1 MRRWHLLGAVGL
13 AAIAVGGCGGSDS
26 DSSAAGASGG
36 GGNKFT
42 GPPIKLM
49 VSAPINAKAYAAPEI
64 VDTVSAG
71 IDAINRKGGIKGSKI
86 ELDTCDNGNDP
97 NKSAQ
102 CAQQAVKNKDVAL
115 IGSYSLIGG
124 SGFYSVLEPAKLPT
138 IGNGPSDPKD
148 WTSPMSFPVSY
159 SPQAYVA
166 APPIAMAHAGCKKI
180 ADFGFEDKA
189 YDPYFQFAHAGIKY
203 AKAQWVGDARFPS
216 STTDFTPVVAKAIK
230 DGADCGFT
238 LGPDQSVPGLV
249 RAMKTSGSDIRLG
262 GLNHVGNNLAGM
274 GTKLDGSPVAEPSPD
289 PTLDPAPDAP
299 AIMKQYAAD
308 MKAAGKTDPKLQ
320 TLQGFSQYLAVPL
333 FEQAANEIP
342 AGKVTSASLIET
354 LDKLDFNP
362 EGVAGES
369 NFAQPAPLK
378 SAPRIHNYTMFLK
391 IIKNGKKELQ
401 PEPNQ
406 VDLSDLFA
414 SFN

>member
-1 MRRWHLLGAVGL
+1 
-13 AAIAVGGCGGSDS
+13 
-26 DSSAAGASGG
+26 
-36 GGNKFT
+36 
-42 GPPIKLM
+42 M
-49 VSAPINAKAYAAPEI
+49 VSAPINAQAYGAPEI
-64 VDTVSAG
+64 IDTVTAG
-71 IDAINRKGGIKGSKI
+71 IDAVNRKGGIKGSKI
-86 ELDTCDNGNDP
+86 ELETCDNGNDP

-124 SGFYSVLEPAKLPT
+124 SGFYSVLEPAKIPT

-166 APPIAMAHAGCKKI
+166 APPVAMAKAGCKKI
-180 ADFGFEDKA
+180 ANFGFEDKA
-189 YDPYFQFAHAGIKY
+189 YDPYFQFAKAGIKY
-203 AKAQWVGDARFPS
+203 AKAQWVGDSRFPS
-216 STTDFTPVVAKAIK
+216 TTTDFTPVVAKAIK

-249 RAMKTSGSDIRLG
+249 RAMQTSGSKMRLG
-262 GLNHVGNNLAGM
+262 GLNHIGNNLSGM

-308 MKAAGKTDPKLQ
+308 MKADGKTDPKLQ
-320 TLQGFSQYLAVPL
+320 TLQGFSQYLSVPL
-333 FEQAANEIP
+333 FVQAANTIP
-342 AGKVTSASLIET
+342 AGKVTSAALIAALNKT
-354 LDKLDFNP
+354 DFNP
-362 EGVAGES
+362 TGVAGES
-369 NFAQPAPLK
+369 NFAAPAPLK

-391 IIKNGKKELQ
+391 IVKGGKKVLQ
-401 PEPNQ
+401 AEPNQ
-406 VDLSDLFA
+406 VDLSSLFA